1 MSRFFTL
8 WKSPEDGVNRKSDK
22 VSKFVLDVN
31 ETFKIFLNSCSW
43 FVYAVAAF
51 LISCCIY
58 YYVYDCKRR
67 LELRRRRQEV
77 QRANERVPQRRRP
90 GAIYRDHEIFRN
102 VMRTVRQYIGHTED
116 KTQLK
121 PYVLRRTR
129 SGAIYGRF
137 STREGVGT

>member
-22 VSKFVLDVN
+22 VSKFLLDVN

-90 GAIYRDHEIFRN
+90 GAVYRDHEIFRN

-116 KTQLK
+116 KTQNK
-121 PYVLRRTR
+121 PYMLRRTR

-137 STREGVGT
+137 STPEGVGT

>member
-8 WKSPEDGVNRKSDK
+8 WKSPEDGVSRKSDK
-22 VSKFVLDVN
+22 VSKFLLDVN
-31 ETFKIFLNSCSW
+31 ESFKIFLNSCSW
-43 FVYAVAAF
+43 FVYAIAAF

-116 KTQLK
+116 KNQTK

-137 STREGVGT
+137 AAREGVGT